1 MPVVKL
7 KAGSFLV
14 PVQIEDSGDNW
25 ELTFGYNRALL
36 DEIKSM
42 EGARWNPNRKTWTVK
57 RSSRNQFSLK
67 YLMGKPV
74 YAPYDAPL
82 IEVTPNRPKWCG
94 HKMHPKEVC
103 KECGCKFCLGA
114 HQMVMLS
121 HVITRKRSILAGKP
135 GTGKTLVAI
144 EFMELTDEGD
154 LPWYVAPD
162 SGIQAVIAEFSLWKL
177 KVRPRLMTYD
187 GMKKE
192 LSNWKP
198 GVPPPRRVI
207 LDECSRVKGHKT
219 QRSEA
224 ALFLSQNM
232 ETYWKGEEYLL
243 EMSGTPDPNEPVDW
257 WMQCEIA
264 RPGYLKEP
272 SWYAARKRLAV
283 IEERQ
288 GMNGYYP
295 HLVQWRDGSECLA
308 CKEKQAIH
316 DAQRGEIEKIRAE
329 LETMHAQALEA
340 GIQMSDEK
348 KREVEDLIN
357 VNKRGQIEELMF
369 KEFDKENCEHCKG
382 TGRVP
387 DEVAL
392 LSKRLD
398 GLVLK
403 VEKPDLPPKIYRR
416 IQCEVPPDLM
426 RAAEM
431 IAMTSEN
438 ALDALNRLRQ
448 LSDGFLYDKETHE
461 PKYAGG
467 AKEAVLRNLLDE
479 YADQGR
485 VIVYAAYTASIN
497 RIKAV
502 CEEEGWLVWK
512 YDGKSLETWD
522 GRDFQSAYKAF
533 QDRKGFPPKIAY
545 VAHPKKGAMA
555 LTLTAAVC
563 AIFFS
568 NDFEGESREQGED
581 RIHRIGMDLNLGATI
596 IDILNLGTD
605 LLVLERLLTK
615 RHMSGLTIAH
625 VSSALRVAA

>member
-1 MPVVKL
+1 MPAVKL
-7 KAGSFLV
+7 KAGGYLI
-14 PVQIEDSGDNW
+14 PVELTEVGENW
-25 ELTFGYNRALL
+25 ELEFRYNRALL

-42 EGARWNPNRKTWTVK
+42 EGARWNPNRRVWTVK
-57 RSSRNQFSLK
+57 RSARNKFSLAF
-67 YLMGKPV
+67 LLGKPV
-74 YAPYDAPL
+74 FAPYDAPL
-82 IEVTPNRPKWCG
+82 VYVKPNRPEPCG
-94 HKMHPKEVC
+94 HKMHPNGPC
-103 KECGCKFCLGA
+103 PECGCAFCLGK

-121 HVITRKRSILAGKP
+121 HVMTRKRCILAGKP
-135 GTGKTLVAI
+135 GTGKTLVAM
-144 EFMELTDEGD
+144 EFMELTNERHD
-154 LPWYVAPD
+154 LPWYIAPD
-162 SGIQAVIAEFSLWKL
+162 SGLQAVIADFRKHRLG
-177 KVRPRLMTYD
+177 VQPRLMTYD
-187 GMKKE
+187 GLKKE
-192 LSNWKP
+192 LATWKP

-207 LDECSRVKGHKT
+207 MDESSRVKGHKT

-224 ALFLSQNM
+224 ALYLSQNM
-232 ETYWKGEEYLL
+232 ENYWKGDEYLI

-272 SWYAARKRLAV
+272 SWYAERKRLAITV
-283 IEERQ
+283 ERQ
-288 GMNGYYP
+288 GMNGNYP
-295 HLVQWRDGSECLA
+295 HHVQWKDGGECVT
-308 CKEKQAIH
+308 CKEKRSVAE
-316 DAQRGEIEKIRAE
+316 AQLEGIRQE
-329 LETMHAQALEA
+329 LESMHKLALEA
-340 GIQMSDEK
+340 GVQMSDEK
-348 KREVEDLIN
+348 KKEVEDLIN
-357 VNKRGQIEELMF
+357 VNKRGQMEQMLM
-369 KEFDKENCEHCKG
+369 KEFDSENCEYCKG
-382 TGRVP
+382 TNHVP
-387 DEVAL
+387 DEVGL

-403 VEKPDLPPKIYRR
+403 VEKPDLPAKIYRR
-416 IQCEVPPDLM
+416 IQCEVPPDLL

-467 AKEAVLRNLLDE
+467 AKEKILRNLLDE
-479 YADQGR
+479 YSDQGR
-485 VIVYAAYTASIN
+485 VIIYAAYTASIN

-581 RIHRIGMDLNLGATI
+581 RIHRIGMDLELGATI

-615 RHMSGLTIAH
+615 RAMSGLTIAH
-625 VSSALRVAA
+625 VTSALKQAA

>member
-1 MPVVKL
+1 MPTVKL
-7 KAGSFLV
+7 KANGYLI
-14 PVQIEDSGDNW
+14 PVEIEEIGENW
-25 ELTFGYNRALL
+25 ELSFPFNRGLL

-42 EGARWNPNRKTWTVK
+42 EGARWNPSKKTWTVK
-57 RSSRNQFSLK
+57 RSSRNKFSLGF
-67 YLMGKPV
+67 LMGKPV
-74 YAPYDAPL
+74 FEPYDRPL
-82 IEVTPNRPKWCG
+82 EYVKPNRPEPCG
-94 HKMHPKEVC
+94 HKMHPNGPC
-103 KECGCKFCLGA
+103 PECGCAFCLGK

-121 HVITRKRSILAGKP
+121 HVMTRKRSILAGKP
-135 GTGKTLVAI
+135 GTGKTLVAM
-144 EFMELTDEGD
+144 EFMELTNQDGD
-154 LPWYVAPD
+154 IPWYIAPD
-162 SGIQAVIAEFSLWKL
+162 SGIQAVIADFRKHHL
-177 KVRPRLMTYD
+177 KVHPRLLTYD
-187 GMKKE
+187 GLKRE

-198 GVPPPRRVI
+198 GQAPPKRVI
-207 LDECSRVKGHKT
+207 MDESSRVKGHKT

-224 ALFLSQNM
+224 ALYLSQNM
-232 ETYWKGEEYLL
+232 ENYWKGMEYLL

-272 SWYAARKRLAV
+272 NWYTCRKRLAV

-295 HLVQWRDGSECLA
+295 HLLQWRDGTECLA
-308 CKEKQAIH
+308 CKAKQAQH
-316 DAQRGEIEKIRAE
+316 DAQQAE
-329 LETMHAQALEA
+329 LGKLDPDPNKQALLES
-340 GIQMSDEK
+340 I
-348 KREVEDLIN
+348 
-357 VNKRGQIEELMF
+357 MF
-369 KEFDKENCEHCKG
+369 KAFDAENCPHCKG

-387 DEVAL
+387 DEVGL

-403 VEKPDLPPKIYRR
+403 VEKPDLPPKIYRQ
-416 IQCEVPPDLM
+416 IQCDVPPDLL

-467 AKEAVLRNLLDE
+467 AKEKVLRDLLDE
-479 YADQGR
+479 YQEQGR
-485 VIVYAAYTASIN
+485 VIIYAAYTASIN

-533 QDRKGFPPKIAY
+533 QDRKGFPPKVAY

-581 RIHRIGMDLNLGATI
+581 RIHRIGMDVNLGATI

-605 LLVLERLLTK
+605 VLVRERLMTK

-625 VSSALRVAA
+625 VRSALKQAA